1 MMYINQSH
9 FIRISGF
16 VLSFFILSMGVLS
29 GQEDQQEKDNKNA
42 PVMEFEKELH
52 DYGTISKGGNG
63 TYEFVFTNKG
73 KEPLIVSNVRSSCG
87 CTTPK
92 WTKEPVKKRKQ
103 GSIAVKYNTRIVG
116 NFRKSITVYSNA
128 KNSPVRLTI
137 TGKVVQEEEK
147 QQ

>member
-137 TGKVVQEEEK
+137 KGKVVQ
-147 QQ
+147 